1 MLPSTNPCL
10 LAREQ
15 IREPERQR
23 MRAAGRAAAAAVVI
37 VVAVLALLMNTA
49 SAFYVP
55 GVAPQD
61 FTDGEPVAIKV
72 GLSVSM

>member
-1 MLPSTNPCL
+1 
-10 LAREQ
+10 
-15 IREPERQR
+15 